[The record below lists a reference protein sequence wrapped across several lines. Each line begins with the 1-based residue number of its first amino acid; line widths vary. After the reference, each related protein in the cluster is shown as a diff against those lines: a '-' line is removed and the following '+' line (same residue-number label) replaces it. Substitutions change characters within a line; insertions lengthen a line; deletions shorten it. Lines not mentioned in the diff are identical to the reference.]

1 MSAAGNRI
9 ELDTRKHGCL
19 EVLAAKFSETHTHTR
34 AHTVHG
40 CHLGLFLI
48 NIALE
53 ATQELYQIKE

>member
-19 EVLAAKFSETHTHTR
+19 KVLAAKFSETRTH
-34 AHTVHG
+34 AHTMHG

-53 ATQELYQIKE
+53 ATQELYLIKE